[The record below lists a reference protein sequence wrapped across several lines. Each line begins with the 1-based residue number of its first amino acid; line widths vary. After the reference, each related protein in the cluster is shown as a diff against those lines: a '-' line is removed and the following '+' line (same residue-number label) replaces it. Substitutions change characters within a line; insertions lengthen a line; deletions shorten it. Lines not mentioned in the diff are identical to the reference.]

1 MWLHVC
7 LHLCCYETK
16 LPNLKLKN
24 SAKQLIGSCPLC
36 IVLPGLTYYC
46 STFQSEYYHLLA
58 EKIYKIQKELE
69 EKRAIK
75 KQKAAEA
82 GQPPQP
88 NMPGQMQGQFMWP
101 GEQIKLAKLQTLLFN

>member
-1 MWLHVC
+1 
-7 LHLCCYETK
+7 
-16 LPNLKLKN
+16 
-24 SAKQLIGSCPLC
+24 
-36 IVLPGLTYYC
+36 
-46 STFQSEYYHLLA
+46 LA

-101 GEQIKLAKLQTLLFN
+101 GEQSKLAKLQTLLFDRHVYSLTQFNLPYLLFPYLRLNASFLTF